1 MDKRKLDISAFVSG
15 NAKRLRE
22 EAAGAIPDSDVLEAT
37 YFVEQHLVGWI
48 IGKSG
53 GTLKAIEADF
63 QVKVSLDQ
71 STKDQ
76 GYSCVRI
83 AGPGAAVLACSE
95 HINESLARAVSG
107 VGDSGS
113 ELMGPFLLD
122 SPPMASV
129 DGQEGSPEELRI
141 EQRFVGWL
149 LGKSGGVVREIES
162 ASGCK
167 ISLNQDTR
175 VLGYSRAQM
184 HGTASQRAH
193 ARQLI
198 LRSLQRVALDGKVD
212 SWTNDYDYGVGA
224 GGSAAQDAVQVQQEW
239 VGWLLGRSGGVSREI
254 EQETGAKITIDQS
267 TKPLGYSTVYLS
279 GERSAVDMAKARIRA
294 SLQKVGAT
302 PLSDGASRLGVA
314 RSLTGTPLGPSGVGR
329 GPRSVQVQ
337 IEQRWIGWLLGRS
350 GAVIKEIEVAT
361 GAKVSLNQDT
371 KLQGFSI
378 ATITAERP
386 HAVIA
391 AQDAITQ
398 KIRQVSGNVHEA
410 VGASAGSSAPRS
422 GESSSSLDP
431 ALARAVEQLA
441 AAAGKPHLAAEL
453 EGVLAKGGLKAPV
466 VPVQPQVHT
475 MEVEQKWIGWLL
487 GSRGKTMRDIEYEC
501 GATVTVDQ
509 STKELGYSVL
519 NIEGTPDQISRTQAR
534 IQASLNM
541 AAGGADVFSSGGMTR
556 DAGDAKE
563 IDVQVEQRYVGWL
576 LGKSGSVLREI
587 EGAALVKISIDQSTR
602 EHGFSTVRIRG
613 GAAEV
618 ARAKSIVE
626 EKLEQADKASGGLLK
641 GSSAF

>member
-1 MDKRKLDISAFVSG
+1 
-15 NAKRLRE
+15 
-22 EAAGAIPDSDVLEAT
+22 
-37 YFVEQHLVGWI
+37 
-48 IGKSG
+48 
-53 GTLKAIEADF
+53 
-63 QVKVSLDQ
+63 
-71 STKDQ
+71 
-76 GYSCVRI
+76 
-83 AGPGAAVLACSE
+83 
-95 HINESLARAVSG
+95 
-107 VGDSGS
+107 
-113 ELMGPFLLD
+113 
-122 SPPMASV
+122 
-129 DGQEGSPEELRI
+129 
-141 EQRFVGWL
+141 
-149 LGKSGGVVREIES
+149 
-162 ASGCK
+162 
-167 ISLNQDTR
+167 
-175 VLGYSRAQM
+175 
-184 HGTASQRAH
+184 
-193 ARQLI
+193 
-198 LRSLQRVALDGKVD
+198 
-212 SWTNDYDYGVGA
+212 
-224 GGSAAQDAVQVQQEW
+224 
-239 VGWLLGRSGGVSREI
+239 
-254 EQETGAKITIDQS
+254 
-267 TKPLGYSTVYLS
+267 
-279 GERSAVDMAKARIRA
+279 MAKARIRA